1 MSTTHS
7 SLSAAAASSDAAA
20 PSLRQRLIGLAQGWL
35 RFEVWPQALALLAA
49 RLYLFEVFFRSGL
62 TKVRDWDATLFLFN
76 EEYHVP
82 VLPPELAAW
91 MGTGG
96 ELGFSVLLALGL
108 VTRPAAVGL
117 FFVNA
122 MAVISYPDLAPAAL
136 KDHHLWGVL
145 AMALAVFGAGR
156 LSMDSLVWRR
166 WLNKAA

>member
-1 MSTTHS
+1 MPTPQS

-20 PSLRQRLIGLAQGWL
+20 PSLLRRLIGLAQSWL

-62 TKVRDWDATLFLFN
+62 TKVQDWDATLFLFN

-96 ELGFSVLLALGL
+96 ELGFSMLLALGL

-145 AMALAVFGAGR
+145 ALALALFGGGR
-156 LSMDSLVWRR
+156 LSLDALIWRR

>member
-1 MSTTHS
+1 MSTTTRS
-7 SLSAAAASSDAAA
+7 PIADAAASPARRT
-20 PSLRQRLIGLAQGWL
+20 PCWRHRLSALAHGWL

-108 VTRPAAVGL
+108 LTRPAAVGL

-136 KDHHLWGVL
+136 KDHHLWG
-145 AMALAVFGAGR
+145 ALAVVLAAFGGGR
-156 LSMDSLVWRR
+156 VSLDALAWRR
-166 WLNKAA
+166 WFIQ

>member
-1 MSTTHS
+1 MQ
-7 SLSAAAASSDAAA
+7 A
-20 PSLRQRLIGLAQGWL
+20 WL
-35 RFEVWPQALALLAA
+35 RLEVWPQALALLAA
-49 RLYLFEVFFRSGL
+49 RLYLFDVFFKSGR
-62 TKVRDWDATLFLFN
+62 TKVRDWDATLFLFS

-82 VLPPELAAW
+82 VLSPELAAW

-108 VTRPAAVGL
+108 LTRPAAIGL

-145 AMALAVFGAGR
+145 ALALACFGAGR
-156 LSMDSLVWRR
+156 LSLDSLAWRR
-166 WLNKAA
+166 WLNRG

>member
-1 MSTTHS
+1 MFTSRS
-7 SLSAAAASSDAAA
+7 SLAAAAASSDGRA
-20 PSLRQRLIGLAQGWL
+20 PSLRRCLIGLAQGWL

-62 TKVRDWDATLFLFN
+62 TKVQDWDATLFLFN

-96 ELGFSVLLALGL
+96 ELGFSMLLALGL

-145 AMALAVFGAGR
+145 AVVLAAFGGGR
-156 LSMDSLVWRR
+156 LSLDALAWRR
-166 WLNKAA
+166 WLNKVA

>member
-1 MSTTHS
+1 MPTPQS
-7 SLSAAAASSDAAA
+7 SFSAAAASSDAAA
-20 PSLRQRLIGLAQGWL
+20 PSLLRRLIGLAQSWL

-62 TKVRDWDATLFLFN
+62 TKVQDWDATLFLFN

-96 ELGFSVLLALGL
+96 ELGFSMLLALGL

-145 AMALAVFGAGR
+145 ALALALFGGGR
-156 LSMDSLVWRR
+156 LSLDALIWRR

>member
-1 MSTTHS
+1 MFTSRS
-7 SLSAAAASSDAAA
+7 SLAAAAASADGRA
-20 PSLRQRLIGLAQGWL
+20 PSLRRRLIGLAQGWL

-62 TKVRDWDATLFLFN
+62 TKVQDWDATLFLFN

-96 ELGFSVLLALGL
+96 ELGFSMLLALGL

-145 AMALAVFGAGR
+145 AVVLAAFGGGR
-156 LSMDSLVWRR
+156 LSLDALAWRR
-166 WLNKAA
+166 WLNKVA